1 MFSTPLQLDKNY
13 PTPLYLQLATQ
24 LSTLIHNH
32 ELEPGASL
40 PSIRKLAGYLGV
52 NNVTVVSAYKHLE
65 TAGLVIAKKG
75 SGYYI
80 KEKNTPIQSPHV
92 TNQPI
97 KQMTSQHLHLSKNQ
111 INFATVTPD
120 ASIFPITAFKHYLN
134 CVLDRDQGFAFGYH
148 ESNGYEPLR
157 ESLAAYLWRN
167 QKLDI
172 SSNSIQIV
180 SGAQQGIDII
190 GKALLKSGDC
200 VLVED
205 PTYTGA
211 IAVFKSRDVLI
222 KGISLEPDGLNV
234 SELESTLLHYRPK
247 LLYIMTRYQNPS
259 TISYSESK
267 MKRLVELAEL
277 YDFYIVEDDSMSELR
292 YEPHPSSL
300 SLKRLD
306 TNDRVIYIKSFSK
319 LMMPGLRIGFI
330 IVPQAISTAVMN
342 AKHHTD
348 ISSTG
353 LIQRT
358 VDLYLRE
365 GQWDE
370 HINQMRVIYKQKYD
384 LMRSHLEELKSLNV
398 IFHNPGGGLHFW
410 LKLPK
415 GILASD
421 LYENCL
427 KQSLMIVPGTLFS
440 PEEDQHLDQYIRLS
454 FAACTEEE
462 IIRGISI
469 LKQTLRSMLNITNSN
484 TYISPFI

>member
-1 MFSTPLQLDKNY
+1 MFSIPIHLDKNK
-13 PTPLYLQLATQ
+13 PDPLYLQLASQ
-24 LSTLIHNH
+24 LSALIQTH
-32 ELEPGASL
+32 ELEPGSAL

-65 TAGLVIAKKG
+65 TTGLVTAKKG

-80 KEKNTPIQSPHV
+80 KEKNIPIHSPHV
-92 TNQPI
+92 ISQPI

-111 INFATVTPD
+111 INFATATPD
-120 ASIFPITAFKHYLN
+120 ASIFPITAFKYYLN
-134 CVLDRDQGFAFGYH
+134 RVLDRDQGFAFGYH

-157 ESLAAYLWRN
+157 ESLATYLWRN
-167 QKLDI
+167 QKLDV
-172 SSNSIQIV
+172 SPNAIQIV

-200 VLVED
+200 VLAED

-222 KGISLEPDGLNV
+222 KGINLELDGLNV
-234 SELESTLLHYRPK
+234 SELENTLLHHRPK

-267 MKRLVELAEL
+267 MKRLIELAEL
-277 YDFYIVEDDSMSELR
+277 YDFYIVEDDSMSELC
-292 YEPHPSSL
+292 YEPQPSST

-330 IVPQAISTAVMN
+330 IVPQTIATVVMN

-348 ISSTG
+348 ISSSG

-384 LMRSHLEELKSLNV
+384 LMRSQLEELKSLNV
-398 IFHNPGGGLHFW
+398 SFHNPGGGLHFW
-410 LKLPK
+410 LKLPN

-440 PEEDQHLDQYIRLS
+440 PEDDQHLNQYIRLS

-462 IIRGISI
+462 VIRGLAI
-469 LKQTLRSMLNITNSN
+469 LKQTLSSMLRLSNSN
-484 TYISPFI
+484 TYISPFM